1 MVLDYNKMIE
11 IVLEEKH
18 DLDFEKLK
26 EMIEE
31 KKKKVG
37 AGYLTDQGALFLVA
51 ADIGVS
57 LDKANKTESSIK
69 DLFIGARDI
78 SIIGRIL
85 SLQPI
90 KSYIKRDSNQETKN
104 RIIIIYDRD
113 GSIKIKLWD
122 ELVEIPEQLGITTGD
137 LIKISKG
144 QVKSGMDG
152 KPIINLS
159 GSANIEIITEE
170 KKYNIPS
177 IDDITTTIEKLD
189 TPKENMVIIGNIN
202 SNPRISEFTNIR
214 GEHSKSLHFDITNDS
229 NSRQIRTIIWNID
242 DEKIPK
248 SLIYDSKIRLIGV
261 KTKSGNPNY
270 GKGDL
275 EIHGDEGTVIELVGQ
290 EEKAI
295 DSYILRIIS
304 FNKDDKEDKIYCVTL
319 DENKKFYYL
328 NINKEFFDFEINED
342 DVIECFPT
350 RVLGN
355 TIEVSSQDSYIQ
367 TINED
372 KDIPLSTSLDSKIKN
387 IEMSNKIYFIEAII
401 LQPPNT
407 MDINTKTGESV
418 SVTDTIIGDDTG
430 EIRLVAW
437 RETSK
442 ILKSFNIGERIK
454 IKAVPVTTNK
464 EGKTE
469 LSLNR
474 YSNISKIS

>member
-1 MVLDYNKMIE
+1 LVLDYNKMIE
-11 IVLEEKH
+11 IVLEEKK

-26 EMIEE
+26 EMIDE

-57 LDKANKTESSIK
+57 LDKANKTEINIK
-69 DLFIGARDI
+69 ELFVGARDI
-78 SIIGRIL
+78 TIIGRIL
-85 SLQPI
+85 SIQPI
-90 KSYIKRDSNQETKN
+90 KAYTKRDSNQETKN
-104 RIIIIYDRD
+104 RIIIIYDKES
-113 GSIKIKLWD
+113 SIKIKLWD
-122 ELVEIPEQLGITTGD
+122 ELADVPEQIGITTGD

-159 GSANIEIITEE
+159 GGANIEIITDE
-170 KKYNIPS
+170 KKHNIPS
-177 IDDITTTIEKLD
+177 IDEITTSVEKLD
-189 TPKENMVIIGNIN
+189 VPKDNIVISGNIN

-214 GEHSKSLHFDITNDS
+214 GEHSKSLHFEMTNDD
-229 NSRQIRTIIWNID
+229 NSRQIRTIIWNIT

-248 SLIYDSKIRLIGV
+248 SLTSDLKIRLVGV
-261 KTKSGNPNY
+261 KTKLGNPNY
-270 GKGDL
+270 GNGDL
-275 EIHGDEGTVIELVGQ
+275 EIHGDEGTIIEIIGQ
-290 EEKAI
+290 DKSVL
-295 DSYILRIIS
+295 DSYILRIVS
-304 FNKDDKEDKIYCVTL
+304 FNNDTEENKIYCVAL
-319 DENKKFYYL
+319 DDSGRFYYL
-328 NINKEFFDFEINED
+328 NINKELFDLEIDED
-342 DVIECFPT
+342 DIIECFPT

-367 TINED
+367 VLEED
-372 KDIPLSTSLDSKIKN
+372 KDIPLSTSLDSKIKDLE
-387 IEMSNKIYFIEAII
+387 ISNKIYFIEAII

-407 MDINTKTGESV
+407 TELNTKSGETV

-442 ILKSFNIGERIK
+442 ILKGFNIGERIK
-454 IKAVPVTTNK
+454 IKAVPVTTNR
-464 EGKTE
+464 EGKIE
-469 LSLNR
+469 LSLKQ

>member
-469 LSLNR
+469 LSLNK